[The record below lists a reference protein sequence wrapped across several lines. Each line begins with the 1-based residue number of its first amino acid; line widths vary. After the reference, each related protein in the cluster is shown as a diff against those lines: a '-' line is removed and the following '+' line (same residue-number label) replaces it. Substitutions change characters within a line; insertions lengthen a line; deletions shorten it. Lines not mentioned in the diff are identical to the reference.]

1 MKQNKT
7 KKQNAAALAE
17 QDIRLYRLYLLF
29 AVALVGFSAF
39 RFLPANFFYIFHGI
53 GTWIV
58 TVLLLFALGAFI
70 YIRRYLKPDES
81 KRMITSSGVAYFLI
95 PSLFMLAFY
104 GYFSNAGV
112 KFQIAFAMLSVYA
125 IIHNIYKN
133 NFRILT
139 AVVFIALI
147 GLYYIAHPVE
157 FLSYRWME
165 FVFAA
170 VAQAF
175 AIALSTA
182 YVVLSA
188 AALKHKKGIVRVH
201 NHVIFE
207 IRDKCMGTF
216 SLILSAVL
224 LAASVLLFFAS
235 SLFVYTVIAVAA
247 LYVGVGI
254 LCTVRML

>member
-1 MKQNKT
+1 M
-7 KKQNAAALAE
+7 LAE
-17 QDIRLYRLYLLF
+17 QDIQLYRLYLLF

-39 RFLPANFFYIFHGI
+39 RFLPANFFYMFHGV

-58 TVLLLFALGAFI
+58 TVLLLFALGAFV

-81 KRMITSSGVAYFLI
+81 KKIITSSGIAYFLI
-95 PSLFMLAFY
+95 PTLFMLAFY
-104 GYFSNAGV
+104 GYFSNAGI

-133 NFRILT
+133 DFRILT
-139 AVVFIALI
+139 AIVFVAFI

-170 VAQAF
+170 VAQTV
-175 AIALSTA
+175 ALALFTV
-182 YVVLSA
+182 YVILSA
-188 AALKHKKGIVRVH
+188 VALKHKKGIVRVH

-207 IRDKCMGTF
+207 IRDKCMGVA
-216 SLILSAVL
+216 SLVLGAVL
-224 LAASVLLFFAS
+224 LAASVLLFFAP
-235 SLFVYTVIAVAA
+235 SLFVYTIIAVAA

>member
-7 KKQNAAALAE
+7 KKQNAAALVE
-17 QDIRLYRLYLLF
+17 QDIQLYRLYLLF
-29 AVALVGFSAF
+29 TVALVGFSAF
-39 RFLPANFFYIFHGI
+39 RFLPANFFYMFHGV

-81 KRMITSSGVAYFLI
+81 KKVITSSGVAYFLI
-95 PSLFMLAFY
+95 PTLFMLAFY

-112 KFQIAFAMLSVYA
+112 KFQIAFAMLSVYS
-125 IIHNIYKN
+125 IVYNIYKN

-139 AVVFIALI
+139 AVVFIAFI

-165 FVFAA
+165 FVFA
-170 VAQAF
+170 VAAQ
-175 AIALSTA
+175 AIALAFSTV

-188 AALKHKKGIVRVH
+188 VSLKHKKGIVCVH

-207 IRDKCMGTF
+207 IRDKCMGVA
-216 SLILSAVL
+216 SLILGVVL
-224 LAASVLLFFAS
+224 LSTAVILFFAP
-235 SLFVYTVIAVAA
+235 SLFVYAVIAVAA

>member
-1 MKQNKT
+1 MH
-7 KKQNAAALAE
+7 AE
-17 QDIRLYRLYLLF
+17 QDIQLYRLYLLF
-29 AVALVGFSAF
+29 AVALIGFSAF
-39 RFLPANFFYIFHGI
+39 RFLPANFFYIFHGV

-58 TVLLLFALGAFI
+58 SAFLLFVLGVFI
-70 YIRRYLKPDES
+70 YIRCHLKLNES
-81 KRMITSSGVAYFLI
+81 KKVITSSGIAYFLI
-95 PSLFMLAFY
+95 PTLFMLAFY

-112 KFQIAFAMLSVYA
+112 KFQIAFAMLSVYS
-125 IIHNIYKN
+125 IIYNIYKN

-139 AVVFIALI
+139 AVVFIAFI

-170 VAQAF
+170 VVQALS
-175 AIALSTA
+175 IALSTV
-182 YVVLSA
+182 YVVLCA
-188 AALKHKKGIVRVH
+188 AALKHKKGIVRIH

-207 IRDKCMGTF
+207 IRDKCMGIV
-216 SLILSAVL
+216 SLILGAVL
-224 LAASVLLFFAS
+224 VVAAVLLFFAP